1 MSESYSCSVCGLM
14 DRDLDRFDA
23 KMRCERCTAPVRV
36 EDKPEPHIP
45 YTGPLPAYD
54 PLVQEARDYW
64 TPRIGREAA
73 RELNP
78 ETDDIN
84 GGLRR

>member
-1 MSESYSCSVCGLM
+1 MSEAYSCSVCGLT

-23 KMRCERCTAPVRV
+23 KMRCERCTAPARKVV
-36 EDKPEPHIP
+36 AEKPAPHIP

-54 PLVQEARDYW
+54 PLVQEYRERY
-64 TPRIGREAA
+64 GRGYED
-73 RELNP
+73 LYP

-84 GGLRR
+84 GGRRR

>member
-1 MSESYSCSVCGLM
+1 MSEAYSCSVCGLT

-23 KMRCERCTAPVRV
+23 KMRCEQCTAPARKVV
-36 EDKPEPHIP
+36 ADKPEPHIP

-54 PLVQEARDYW
+54 PLVQEY
-64 TPRIGREAA
+64 RE
-73 RELNP
+73 RYGPGYEDLYP
-78 ETDDIN
+78 ECDDIN